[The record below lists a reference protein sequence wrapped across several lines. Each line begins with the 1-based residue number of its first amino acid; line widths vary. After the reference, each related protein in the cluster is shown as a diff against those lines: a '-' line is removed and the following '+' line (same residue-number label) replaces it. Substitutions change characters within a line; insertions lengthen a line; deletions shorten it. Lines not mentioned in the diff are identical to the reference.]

1 MQETTTINDN
11 SSITIQQIEI
21 INTSMNYILLII
33 VAVILS
39 YESLCIQKKQL
50 ICQITPTEACACL
63 PNVFPIQLTS
73 NLLTLIA
80 VIYFY
85 CIAKQ
90 TKNSPVVDCKT
101 KCSNNINYISSLLV
115 LIAAI
120 LRLYNLIYQNSNK

>member
-1 MQETTTINDN
+1 MQETTTISDN
-11 SSITIQQIEI
+11 SSTTTQQIEI

-39 YESLCIQKKQL
+39 YESLSIQKKHL
-50 ICQITPTEACACL
+50 ICQINPTDDCACL
-63 PNVFPIQLTS
+63 PDVFPIQLTS

-85 CIAKQ
+85 CIANQ
-90 TKNSPVVDCKT
+90 TKNSQVVDCKT

-115 LIAAI
+115 LFAAI
-120 LRLYNLIYQNSNK
+120 LRLYNLINKK